1 MKEAKDKAEK
11 AKSKNWL
18 HRKKWYILLMLC
30 IICIISF
37 FLTGYG
43 VKLDWLEPIAKIG
56 GMLAIIFSILTIFKN
71 LRKSAKKADIDNNLN
86 NKVK

>member
-1 MKEAKDKAEK
+1 MKEAKDKEEK

-18 HRKKWYILLMLC
+18 HGKKWYILLMLG

-37 FLTGYG
+37 FLTEYG
-43 VKLDWLEPIAKIG
+43 VKLDWLEPIAEIG
-56 GMLAIIFSILTIFKN
+56 GMLAVILSILTIFKN
-71 LRKSAKKADIDNNLN
+71 LRKSPKKANLDNNLN